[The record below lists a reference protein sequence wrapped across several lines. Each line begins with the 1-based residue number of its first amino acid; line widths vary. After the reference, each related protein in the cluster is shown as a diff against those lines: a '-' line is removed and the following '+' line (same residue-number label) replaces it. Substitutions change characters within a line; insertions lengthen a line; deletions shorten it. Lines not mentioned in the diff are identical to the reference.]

1 MRSLTRLS
9 KREYNRQFT
18 HPLTPS
24 WEGVRGWVPNPGS
37 QSHLFFDILGC
48 EKGEEKVIDYGD
60 GETETAYSVIPR
72 PYLKE
77 AKYILFRAGSRSG
90 KSQCGAAYCY
100 TMAQNYPNAV
110 GLISANDYL
119 QLRDS
124 TITALITFCDRHN
137 IPFEPRRATVEET
150 AASVVSIK
158 QCWIYGVHHLVR
170 TAKDFLGNTKAATQK
185 GRGFE
190 IGWAWLDEWFRVPR
204 KSAWEALVTRLSIPI
219 EKPSMLLTSTINTD
233 NPYNWVY
240 DLFDDPD
247 RPIEQQK
254 AYISLTGSTYEN
266 RHNLAKGYIEGLKVS
281 LTPELFKIEVLGEYT
296 PITEGKIFKYFN
308 RLDHCFPLNLDPN
321 YSIYLSL
328 DFNHDP
334 MTAIAG
340 QWIDGELLIIKEW
353 FLRNSD
359 SFQMGDTLAKW
370 LAECELIVHRQAQV
384 LPKIYLH
391 GDATG
396 NSKTAN
402 SKSSNWQ
409 IINDKLK
416 QFKPSRIYGKTNP
429 SVSDSINSLN
439 CAFNSNRIGI
449 DSNCKELTK
458 DLESLQYND
467 KGEIDK
473 KQDLLRSHLAD
484 CLRYLS
490 WHLMPIVTSGTSYQS
505 AKTIV

>member
-1 MRSLTRLS
+1 MRSLA
-9 KREYNRQFT
+9 KIAKKEKKRQFEQKDNGNDLL
-18 HPLTPS
+18 PFY
-24 WEGVRGWVPNPGS
+24 PNPGS
-37 QSHLFFDILGC
+37 QSDLFFNILGC
-48 EKGEEKVIDYGD
+48 EKGETREVDYKD
-60 GETETAYSVIPR
+60 GETGTAYAVIPK

-90 KSQCGAAYCY
+90 KSQCGAAYCSI
-100 TMAQNYPNAV
+100 MSQNYPDAV

-124 TITALITFCDRHN
+124 TITALIGFCDRHN
-137 IPFEPRRATVEET
+137 IPFEPRRATTEET

-158 QCWIYGVHHLVR
+158 QCWINGVHHLVR
-170 TAKDFLGNTKAATQK
+170 TAKDFLGDTKAATQK

-204 KSAWEALVTRLSIPI
+204 KSAWEALITRLSIPI
-219 EKPSMLLTSTINTD
+219 ENPSMLLTSTINTD

-240 DLFDDPD
+240 DLFDDID
-247 RPIEQQK
+247 RTPEQQE

-266 RHNLAKGYIEGLKVS
+266 RHNLAKGYIEGLNIS
-281 LTPELFKIEVLGEYT
+281 LTPELFKIEVLGEYS
-296 PITEGKIFKYFN
+296 PITEGKIFRYFS
-308 RLDHCFPLNLDPN
+308 RKDHCLPLDLDPVHP
-321 YSIYLSL
+321 IYLSL

-340 QWIDGELLIIKEW
+340 QWIDEELLIIKEW

-359 SFQMGDTLAKW
+359 SFQMGETLASW
-370 LAECELIVHRQAQV
+370 LRENFSDGHKV
-384 LPKIYLH
+384 YLQ

-402 SKSSNWQ
+402 SKNTNWQ
-409 IINDKLK
+409 IINEKLEE
-416 QFKPSRIYGKTNP
+416 FKPQQIYKKANP
-429 SVSDSINSLN
+429 GVLDTINSINCGFYQN
-439 CAFNSNRIGI
+439 KIGI
-449 DSNCKELTK
+449 GSGCKELIK

-473 KQDLLRSHLAD
+473 KQDLMRSHLAD
-484 CLRYLS
+484 TLRYLV
-490 WHLMPIVTSGTSYQS
+490 WYLMPMIIDGKSYQV
-505 AKTIV
+505 AKTIT

>member
-1 MRSLTRLS
+1 MRSLTRLA
-9 KREYNRQFT
+9 KIEYNRQFS
-18 HPLTPS
+18 HQENDGKLLPFY
-24 WEGVRGWVPNPGS
+24 PNPGS
-37 QSHLFFDILGC
+37 QSNLFFNILGC
-48 EKGEEKVIDYGD
+48 EKGEERIIDYKD
-60 GETETAYSVIPR
+60 GETAIAYSVIPK

-100 TMAQNYPNAV
+100 TMSQNYPDAV

-124 TITALITFCDRHN
+124 TITALIGFCDRHN
-137 IPFEPRRATVEET
+137 IPFEPRRATIEET

-158 QCWIYGVHHLVR
+158 QCWINGVHHLVR
-170 TAKDFLGNTKAATQK
+170 TAKDFLGDTKAATQK

-204 KSAWEALVTRLSIPI
+204 KSAWEALITRLSIPI

-240 DLFDDPD
+240 DLFDDVD
-247 RPIEQQK
+247 RPPEQQR

-308 RLDHCFPLNLDPN
+308 RKDHCFPLDLDSNHP
-321 YSIYLSL
+321 IYLSL

-340 QWIDGELLIIKEW
+340 QWIDEELLIIKEW

-370 LAECELIVHRQAQV
+370 LKDCL
-384 LPKIYLH
+384 LSDTKIYLH

-402 SKSSNWQ
+402 SKNTNWQ
-409 IINDKLK
+409 IINEKLK
-416 QFKPSRIYGKTNP
+416 SFKPHRLYGQSNP
-429 SVSDSINSLN
+429 GVLDTINAVN
-439 CAFNSNRIGI
+439 CAFNQDKIFFDN
-449 DSNCKELTK
+449 NCKELIK
-458 DLESLQYND
+458 DMESLQYND

-473 KQDLLRSHLAD
+473 KQDLMRSHLCD
-484 CLRYLS
+484 TLRYLVN
-490 WHLMPIVTSGTSYQS
+490 HLMPYKSSGNNGFIVNQVRGY
-505 AKTIV
+505 